1 MLLVI
6 CIDWVNYLPCI
17 LCAYLKYCTLYHVC
31 CIDFREK
38 SNTGYYT
45 PFNDYTFSIEI
56 PAVAGKWWNM
66 LIFNVMSLKD
76 SGQSHESICC
86 SWASRSLR
94 QPMPT
99 SKKLNKCCANTR
111 NTLAPR
117 AWLLASTE
125 KNGRIPTCTHLH
137 LSPQGW
143 LVTSTSYRFFWGRTG
158 GALLAANMH
167 RSSLSAHPCGV
178 DHLPWP
184 SILAHKNRWGQKH
197 QNMFHPSILPLSP
210 QYIHHVVQL
219 PLNWHTLGSKTWWG
233 WQRNHTI
240 CTSMIRTERWAV
252 FKLGIDYSNKLTMT
266 KEDQVLLIVTVHKT
280 C

>member
-1 MLLVI
+1 MRISNIAL
-6 CIDWVNYLPCI
+6 CIMY
-17 LCAYLKYCTLYHVC
+17 VC

-137 LSPQGW
+137 LSPRGW

>member
-1 MLLVI
+1 MKHVYLSCHVLKRFWSKSWVDLLFLGLEIFETANADEQKAEQMLCEHKEHTSTTRMVASF
-6 CIDWVNYLPCI
+6 DRKKRPDPYLH
-17 LCAYLKYCTLYHVC
+17 T
-31 CIDFREK
+31 
-38 SNTGYYT
+38 
-45 PFNDYTFSIEI
+45 
-56 PAVAGKWWNM
+56 
-66 LIFNVMSLKD
+66 
-76 SGQSHESICC
+76 
-86 SWASRSLR
+86 
-94 QPMPT
+94 PT
-99 SKKLNKCCANTR
+99 S
-111 NTLAPR
+111 
-117 AWLLASTE
+117 
-125 KNGRIPTCTHLH
+125 
-137 LSPQGW
+137 
-143 LVTSTSYRFFWGRTG
+143 VTSGLTSDYCFLPFFLGRTI